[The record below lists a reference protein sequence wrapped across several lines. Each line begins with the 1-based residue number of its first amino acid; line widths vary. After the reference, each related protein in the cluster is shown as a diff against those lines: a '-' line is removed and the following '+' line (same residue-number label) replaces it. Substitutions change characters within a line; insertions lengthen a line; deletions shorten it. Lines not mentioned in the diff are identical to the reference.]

1 MVAYRWRRGDE
12 NPSEANASERRL
24 GFERTIPV
32 NHGHLEIRNPEEDFC
47 SLAQRERGR
56 ATQEHRASR
65 CIHRIK
71 MPEEAF
77 IWPA

>member
-47 SLAQRERGR
+47 SLAQRERGEGN
-56 ATQEHRASR
+56 AGTS
-65 CIHRIK
+65 CIT
-71 MPEEAF
+71 MYS
-77 IWPA
+77 